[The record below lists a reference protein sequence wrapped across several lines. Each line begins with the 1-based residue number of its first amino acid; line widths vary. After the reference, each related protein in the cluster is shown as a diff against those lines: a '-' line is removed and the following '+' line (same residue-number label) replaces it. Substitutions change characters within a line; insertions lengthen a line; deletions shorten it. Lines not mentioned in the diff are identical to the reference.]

1 MEAKEGPVDLDG
13 HHSFEGLVSS
23 LFIHGLGELPV
34 FHARANG
41 SYLGYMVYEKGG
53 LQFRDKGLLSHLEN
67 QVDPPDWNKH
77 VLGMV
82 CFRKLLQ
89 WRSLT
94 FHGIDYC
101 HLATE
106 IEPGQLETLKAAKNE
121 YGDRLFDFIG
131 SIYRA
136 YQLLLAYEFLPVVL
150 LQPIR
155 AKNDAL
161 GLTIADLSAIS
172 LPDDIVKSVE
182 GMIRGAVEK
191 RLTLDINDITT
202 QEG

>member
-1 MEAKEGPVDLDG
+1 MKAKQGLEDKDS
-13 HHSFEGLVSS
+13 HQSFEGLVSS
-23 LFIHGLGELPV
+23 LFKHGLGELPV

-53 LQFRDKGLLSHLEN
+53 LQFRDKGLLSQLEN
-67 QVDPPDWNKH
+67 QVGPPDWNKH

-82 CFRKLLQ
+82 CFRTLLQ
-89 WRSLT
+89 WKSLT

-101 HLATE
+101 HLAAE
-106 IEPGQLETLKAAKNE
+106 IEPGLIETLKSAKNE

-161 GLTIADLSAIS
+161 GLMIADLRPIP

-182 GMIRGAVEK
+182 AMIRGAVEK